1 MGFCLGNR
9 GGGRKLIVK
18 VINLI
23 KKKIFNLTKMVNK
36 TEDQIKIKKYNNKSK
51 LKENKI
57 I

>member
-23 KKKIFNLTKMVNK
+23 KKKIFNLTKIVNK
-36 TEDQIKIKKYNNKSK
+36 TEDQIKIKKY
-51 LKENKI
+51 I
-57 I
+57 FFYDY